1 MSSFVINGG
10 RPLSGDIHV
19 AGNKNAALPI
29 IAATML
35 TDEACLLENM
45 PNISDV
51 RAMLAIAA
59 SLGKKIEWTA
69 ANTVRVSGTTE
80 ANDPPP
86 TLMQKLRASILYMGA
101 LIARKG
107 TVEFAPP
114 GGCVIGRRNLDA
126 HFEAF
131 REMGVA
137 IEETEHGYRAARRQR
152 KDTLIFLSEASV
164 TATENILL
172 AAAAENNTVIIENA
186 ACEPHVADLCRFLI
200 KMGADIRGVGSN
212 RIEIRGRKKLSG
224 AEHHIIADSIESG
237 TFAILAAATR
247 SSLTIRNVPVEDM
260 RPITHVL
267 KKLGV
272 KLHTETSDRRM
283 HIHPSSL
290 RAETEH
296 VKVGLWPGFPTDL
309 MSPAIVLATQ
319 GEGSVLFHDWM
330 FESRMFFVDK
340 LIAMG
345 ARATLCDPHRVLV
358 SGPTPLKGQILSSPD
373 IRAGIALVIAALSA
387 RGESRI
393 DHAELVDRG
402 YENIVQRLRAV
413 GAHIRRVE

>member
-1 MSSFVINGG
+1 MSSFIISGG
-10 RPLSGDIHV
+10 RQLSGEIDV

-29 IAATML
+29 IAATLL
-35 TDEACLLENM
+35 TDENCQLENV
-45 PNISDV
+45 PDISDV
-51 RAMLAIAA
+51 RAMLDIAA
-59 SLGKKIEWTA
+59 ALGKKIKWTA
-69 ANTVRVSGTTE
+69 ANALSISGATE
-80 ANDPPP
+80 DRDPPP
-86 TLMQKLRASILYMGA
+86 FLMQKLRASVLYMGA
-101 LIARKG
+101 LAGRHG
-107 TVEFAPP
+107 TVAIAPP

-131 REMGVA
+131 REMGIA

-224 AEHHIIADSIESG
+224 AEHRIIADSIESG

-247 SSLTIRNVPVEDM
+247 SSLTIRNVPVDDM

-267 KKLGV
+267 KKMGV
-272 KLHTETSDRRM
+272 HLETDGARQQM
-283 HIHPSSL
+283 HIGNSTL
-290 RAETEH
+290 KVGTEQ

-309 MSPAIVLATQ
+309 MSPLIVLATQ
-319 GEGSVLFHDWM
+319 TDGAILFHDWM

-345 ARATLCDPHRVLV
+345 ARITLCDPHRALV
-358 SGPTPLKGQILSSPD
+358 SGPAGLRGQVLSSPD
-373 IRAGIALVIAALSA
+373 IRAGIALVIAALTA

-393 DHAELVDRG
+393 DHAELIDRG